1 MSVAADEA
9 PVLDTAFPVGKF
21 ARVWNDTYRL
31 HYHELNRPNGR
42 PSLLFLHGSGP
53 GASGYSNFR
62 NNYPVMAE
70 AGYHVI
76 VVDYLGYGHSDKPRD
91 FDYSTE
97 NQVAMLHELM
107 GQLGVGQVIPIG
119 NSLGGFY
126 GHAYALTYPD
136 DVPKVISMA
145 PGGVHEE
152 STRPSSPG
160 LQAMVAAV
168 GAGPQNFT
176 AESFRELLKLIV
188 KDERHL
194 TDQVIGERLP
204 IAQSQPIEI
213 YTRAIHRPVW
223 DRLHEIKVP
232 VLAFWGYYDQFLSV
246 NHAFI
251 MQEKI
256 ENCRVIISN
265 QAGHWFM
272 IEEAELFNQSCLAFL
287 SE

>member
-1 MSVAADEA
+1 MSTLAPTAEA
-9 PVLDTAFPVGKF
+9 AFPIGKF
-21 ARVWNDTYRL
+21 AEVWNGTFRF
-31 HYHELNRPNGR
+31 HYHELNQPNDK

-62 NNYPVMAE
+62 NNYPAMAE
-70 AGYHVI
+70 AGYHCI
-76 VVDYLGYGHSDKPRD
+76 AVDYLGYGHSDKPRD

-97 NQVAMLHELM
+97 NQVSMLHELVQ
-107 GQLGVGQVIPIG
+107 QLGVTQVIPVG

-126 GHAYALTYPD
+126 GHAFALTYPD
-136 DVPKVISMA
+136 MVPKIISMA

-152 STRPSSPG
+152 STRLSSPG
-160 LQAMVAAV
+160 LQAMAAAV

-176 AESFRELLKLIV
+176 ADSFRTLLTLIV
-188 KDERHL
+188 RDPRHL
-194 TDQVIGERLP
+194 TDQVIAERLP

-213 YTRAIHRPVW
+213 YTRAIHRPIW

-232 VLAFWGYYDQFLSV
+232 VLAFWGYHDQFLSV
-246 NHAFI
+246 NHALI

-256 ENCRVIISN
+256 DNCRVIISN

-272 IEEAELFNQSCLAFL
+272 IEEAELFNSACLAFL
-287 SE
+287 AE

>member
-1 MSVAADEA
+1 MTEK
-9 PVLDTAFPVGKF
+9 PAFPVGKF
-21 ARVWNDTYRL
+21 ATVWNGSYRL
-31 HYHELNRPNGR
+31 HYHELGQPNDK
-42 PSLLFLHGSGP
+42 PTLLFLHGSGP

-62 NNYPVMAE
+62 NNFPVMADV
-70 AGYHVI
+70 GYHVV

-91 FDYSTE
+91 FSYSTE

-107 GQLGVGQVIPIG
+107 QQLGVRQLVPIG

-126 GHAYALTYPD
+126 GHAYALEHPGS
-136 DVPKVISMA
+136 VPKIISMA

-168 GAGPQNFT
+168 GAQNFT
-176 AESFRELLKLIV
+176 ADNFRELLKLIV

-194 TDQVIGERLP
+194 TDQVIAERLP
-204 IAQSQPIEI
+204 IAQSQPIEV
-213 YTRAIHRPVW
+213 YSKAIHRPVW
-223 DRLHEIKVP
+223 ERLHELKMP
-232 VLAFWGYYDQFLSV
+232 VLAFWGFHDQFLSV
-246 NHAFI
+246 SHAFI

-256 ENCRVIISN
+256 DNCRVIISN

-272 IEEAELFNQSCLAFL
+272 IEEARLFNEACLSFL
-287 SE
+287 AE